1 MHLPV
6 NMKLQSKEIKE
17 KKSTRDSENKMDSPS
32 KQTRKSSFGG
42 SNSREKERRTMFGN
56 FL

>member
-32 KQTRKSSFGG
+32 TQTRKSSFGG